1 MESRELHRRDLGRRG
16 EDIACDLLRKM
27 GHTILERNYRNGHLE
42 IDIISIDADGI
53 HFVEVKTRRDSIQ
66 APPQYNVDKAKQ
78 SRITKAALGF
88 LHSSKGLPLS
98 SYECHFDIVAVTFSG
113 DASST
118 EWFPQAYIP
127 IYV

>member
-1 MESRELHRRDLGRRG
+1 
-16 EDIACDLLRKM
+16 
-27 GHTILERNYRNGHLE
+27 
-42 IDIISIDADGI
+42 
-53 HFVEVKTRRDSIQ
+53 
-66 APPQYNVDKAKQ
+66 VDKAKQ

-113 DASST
+113 DASCT